1 MGIIIMFN
9 YKQYLLATVLPAS
22 DIASVEDLAVK
33 YHAEYGKWKGL
44 TVANVQEWLSGLA
57 LNCEYRTYNIFVLIG
72 ADQDAAT
79 VTEYALSVYDAAYWQ
94 GLAIACHNLIEL
106 HHTKVRLE
114 TSIARFDILGECE
127 EEVTALF
134 DESLNDNYSH
144 ICEQLPVVTTGSEL
158 LKQLDPTAYRCW
170 LVDFADGLDLA
181 DFDSYNE
188 LQDALTIVEDELID
202 LDSIIS
208 EA

>member
-22 DIASVEDLAVK
+22 DIASVEDLASK
-33 YHAEYGKWKGL
+33 YNAEYGSWKGL
-44 TVANVQEWLSGLA
+44 TVTNVQEWLKGLA
-57 LNCEYRTYNIFVLIG
+57 LNCEFTYYDIFKLTQSN
-72 ADQDAAT
+72 QDAAT
-79 VTEYALSVYDAAYWQ
+79 VTDYALSVYDAAYWQ
-94 GLAIACHNLIEL
+94 GLANACYDLIEL

-114 TSIARFDILGECE
+114 TSIARFDILDECE
-127 EEVTALF
+127 VEVTALF
-134 DESLNDNYSH
+134 DESLDDNYSH

-158 LKQLDPTAYRCW
+158 LKTFDPTAYRCG

-188 LQDALTIVEDELID
+188 LQDALTIVEDELSD
-202 LDSIIS
+202 LDSIIN